1 MRETKWVM
9 PGLLVLA
16 GICGFLAG
24 AFGVFICYG
33 FSMVPSQD
41 PDYYSTKLSAMLNPH
56 DGLWLTVPSL
66 IVTFL
71 GIGALFIGLKN
82 L

>member
-1 MRETKWVM
+1 M
-9 PGLLVLA
+9 LA
-16 GICGFLAG
+16 GICGILAG
-24 AFGVFICYG
+24 GFGLFFCYG

-56 DGLWLTVPSL
+56 DGIWLTGPSL
-66 IVTFL
+66 IVISL
-71 GIGALFIGLKN
+71 GMAAMFIGLKN